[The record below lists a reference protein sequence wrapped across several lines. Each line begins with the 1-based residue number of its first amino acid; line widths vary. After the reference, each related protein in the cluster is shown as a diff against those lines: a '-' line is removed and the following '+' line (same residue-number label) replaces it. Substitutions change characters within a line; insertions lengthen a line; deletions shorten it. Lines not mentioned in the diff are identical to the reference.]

1 MPDSTFAY
9 LALLVIPASTIVGLA
24 ILYFTKPCRQRRRSF
39 HAHDFPLRQIA
50 LFDPH
55 PLPVGRGDKI
65 SSHSS
70 ASSIYSFTIPDNLT
84 NTIKPAT
91 PPLIYQC
98 PSLMESR
105 ASIHSDFVQGSSR
118 DLITRPDSPTLPR
131 PEAVL
136 VLSPRLRNLNIPPP
150 PIYLPPRPP
159 TDI

>member
-9 LALLVIPASTIVGLA
+9 LALLAIPASMIIGLA
-24 ILYFTKPCRQRRRSF
+24 ILYFTKPCCQPRWSF
-39 HAHDFPLRQIA
+39 HACNIPLHQIA

-55 PLPVGRGDKI
+55 PLPVGRGDKM

-70 ASSIYSFTIPDNLT
+70 VSSIYSFTIPDNLI

-91 PPLIYQC
+91 PLLIYQC
-98 PSLMESR
+98 LSLMESR
-105 ASIHSDFVQGSSR
+105 ASIHTDFVQGSSR

-136 VLSPRLRNLNIPPP
+136 VLPPHLRNLNIPPP
-150 PIYLPPRPP
+150 PTYPPPGPP